1 MENEDEDLLDMEE
14 EAPATGLSA
23 LVSEDPRSFL
33 IENARKRAEERSKL
47 FQGEL
52 DRLEAAKQK
61 LLAQPT
67 QLTRQEALRA
77 IASRLTQRPSDP
89 RDPRFFEKRNLFS
102 TLRDIGE
109 VGGEMSAAEKKLKE
123 EQAAKVAQL
132 EEMRGRYL
140 YGEAERGEREAATAL
155 ARYRPPAVPKLQA
168 NAQKIIDLQSIVD
181 DTSKPEQARKA
192 AQRELDNIGKNL
204 SPEDRSTLG
213 QMIQATT
220 MANSSDPNQARIGKA
235 FLSRF
240 EVKTRPLSVREKRE
254 DLEIEAAKEYLK
266 SIPQADLD
274 RALRSIS
281 ANRTPYMQRIIRA
294 WELSQKPTFSSAISS
309 SESEKSS
316 EDNLTDEERAELEQL
331 RNEFGK

>member
-1 MENEDEDLLDMEE
+1 MEKEDEDLLDMEE
-14 EAPATGLSA
+14 EVPATGLSA

-52 DRLEAAKQK
+52 DRLEAAKKK

-67 QLTRQEALRA
+67 QFTRQEALRA

-155 ARYRPPAVPKLQA
+155 ARYRPPAVSKLQA
-168 NAQKIIDLQSIVD
+168 DAQKIIDFQSIVD
-181 DTSKPEQARKA
+181 DTSKPEQVRKA
-192 AQRELDNIGKNL
+192 AQREIDSIGRRNTPQDN
-204 SPEDRSTLG
+204 STLA
-213 QMIQATT
+213 QILR
-220 MANSSDPNQARIGKA
+220 ANNILAISKDPNERKAAELYLNKYQVKPSSLTLSQERTDERIRRAQEFLKTVDEKERKA
-235 FLSRF
+235 AFNNPFPNERQ
-240 EVKTRPLSVREKRE
+240 RQI
-254 DLEIEAAKEYLK
+254 IEATRVSRDPMFSEVSAAGNWNIE
-266 SIPQADLD
+266 PAD
-274 RALRSIS
+274 
-281 ANRTPYMQRIIRA
+281 
-294 WELSQKPTFSSAISS
+294 
-309 SESEKSS
+309 
-316 EDNLTDEERAELEQL
+316 DEEE
-331 RNEFGK
+331 